1 MSKRNKKNQNTDA
14 NASGVEVL
22 ENLKE
27 ETEMTEKKGFL
38 SGAKEFIGG
47 LPKPVKI
54 VGGVVIGAGAAV
66 GTAFAVIS
74 KIKSDKEDSYI
85 DCDNDSYEES
95 DAAPSEDDTPAEEE

>member
-1 MSKRNKKNQNTDA
+1 MSKRHKNNKV
-14 NASGVEVL
+14 NADVSGVEVL

-27 ETEMTEKKGFL
+27 ETEMTEKKGL
-38 SGAKEFIGG
+38 INGAKEFIGG

-54 VGGVVIGAGAAV
+54 VGGVVLGAGAAV

-85 DCDNDSYEES
+85 DCDDDSYEES
-95 DAAPSEDDTPAEEE
+95 DAAPSEDDTPAEE